1 MEPGREFNQNL
12 ALGSTTSI
20 VEMAEASIMALAT
33 HSFVLSALTLLSVL
47 APLAA
52 RCQSAPRIERTPASG
67 AASPHRSALITHNG
81 VRLHYLDWGGTRPAV
96 ILLPGY
102 ALTAHA
108 FDDVGRLLAGEFRM
122 IVVTPRGFGES
133 DAPDSGTYTI
143 GTMVADLRALLD
155 SLGIHRAALVGHSIS
170 GSTIS
175 EFARAYPHRV
185 TKLVFLDAFPYF
197 AAAGGDSVEAL
208 SPVTQ
213 HAFTGE
219 MTYPRLRQFLTLYR
233 FGGWSTALEA
243 DLRANALGGELARR
257 RALTDGYVRDQRAHP
272 PDLGALT
279 VPALQIC
286 AVPTVA
292 TEYPWLRPR
301 TAPYARAV
309 KHVREVLK
317 PFNRRLCT
325 RFAALVPRG
334 RTMEM
339 TGSHY
344 VFFTKPTLTARAI
357 RQFLLK

>member
-1 MEPGREFNQNL
+1 AF
-12 ALGSTTSI
+12 
-20 VEMAEASIMALAT
+20 
-33 HSFVLSALTLLSVL
+33 
-47 APLAA
+47 
-52 RCQSAPRIERTPASG
+52 
-67 AASPHRSALITHNG
+67 ITHNG

-108 FDDVGRLLAGEFRM
+108 FDDVGRLLAGEFRI

-155 SLGIHRAALVGHSIS
+155 SLGIHRAALVGHSIA

-279 VPALQIC
+279 VPALQIL
-286 AVPTVA
+286 AGA
-292 TEYPWLRPR
+292 TARLAAQGGIIRGHVVRADWPAGLPDAHLELRPSGAR
-301 TAPYARAV
+301 TRTDARGFFV
-309 KHVREVLK
+309 FRGLPPGQVEVL
-317 PFNRRLCT
+317 C
-325 RFAALVPRG
+325 AWWVSVPRLLSFRWTRSRSWRWTYRSNPSLPPWTRSSRRPRG
-334 RTMEM
+334 TH
-339 TGSHY
+339 GAS
-344 VFFTKPTLTARAI
+344 AR
-357 RQFLLK
+357 